1 METGFSFASV
11 CVTLFLVMDPFGNLP
26 FVLAILKD
34 VDHGEYR
41 RTILREVAVAYLVL
55 LFFAITGKWMF
66 VLLHVSTA
74 ALSIAG
80 GLVLLLIAL
89 KMVFSD
95 SSRIFEGGGGV
106 TNRFFLVPIAVPS
119 IAGPSAIAT
128 VSLLRAQ
135 EALGPVSLA
144 AALTL
149 AVIATGLPLFF
160 GVFLR
165 KIIGVG
171 VLAAMARLMGLL
183 LVVIAVEMLL
193 AGIRTALPGIS

>member
-1 METGFSFASV
+1 METGFGFASV

-26 FVLAILKD
+26 FVLTILKD
-34 VDHGEYR
+34 VDPGEYR
-41 RTILREVAVAYLVL
+41 RIILREVVVAYLVL

-66 VLLHVSTA
+66 ALLHVSTA

-95 SSRIFEGGGGV
+95 SSRIFEDGGDA
-106 TNRFFLVPIAVPS
+106 TNRFLLVPIAVPS

-135 EALGPVSLA
+135 EQLGPASLA

-149 AVIATGLPLFF
+149 AVFATGLPLFF

-193 AGIRTALPGIS
+193 SGIRTALPGIS